1 MACVFW
7 VKLYKYIKNVLRYFE
22 NGLSIFNFYYV
33 LILLALSSNKC
44 NFFLIKLKLYVFV
57 NLIPE

>member
-44 NFFLIKLKLYVFV
+44 NFF
-57 NLIPE
+57 